1 MGRRVTNRYF
11 LVLYGFSFLV
21 FIAIGCVKEEDIF
34 VKMNFMV
41 EHEEGLA
48 PLYATKRIENLSEN
62 ANYIIVLKDEIDW
75 SDIDFESDKIEQFIS
90 SQRSKT
96 FKFALKGFTIKL
108 TSKDLKKVRKDPN
121 VKYVEQDQLMNVSFT
136 QFTAPW
142 GLDRIDQQSI
152 PLNGSYTYETTGSTV
167 DAYIFDTGIRTDH
180 NEFKSRIRA
189 GYNAIS
195 PDSIPEDDNGHGTH
209 VAGVIG
215 GTRYGVAKGINLIPV
230 KVLDQY
236 GTGSFSQII
245 AGIDWAIANHTTRPA
260 VGNVSISGELS
271 VSLDEALKRAIAD
284 GIVVTVAA
292 GNNAEPARNAS
303 PGRVTEAITVG
314 SVTNSDEWSSFSNF
328 GPEIDIIAPG
338 TNITSAWHTGSN
350 DINTISGTSMAT
362 PHVTGAVALYLEKFP
377 RSTQDDIQAGLKKFA
392 VLNVIK
398 NVPDSTANS
407 LLNVFFSLSTTP
419 KEPILLSP
427 VDGSVDHPKNVTLTW
442 NKVDFALSYDVQ
454 YSDKTDFS
462 NPILTISGL
471 TQPTY
476 TTSALAYDK
485 IYFWRVRA
493 NSDTESGNWSK
504 VSSFKTQLLGNA
516 KPQYIILIPD
526 PVLPR
531 DEQIIRSSRIPAIT
545 WSSSGKGR
553 FYNL

>member
-1 MGRRVTNRYF
+1 M
-11 LVLYGFSFLV
+11 L
-21 FIAIGCVKEEDIF
+21 EP
-34 VKMNFMV
+34 
-41 EHEEGLA
+41 EEGLA
-48 PLYATKRIENLSEN
+48 PFYSTKSIDHISEN
-62 ANYIIVLKDEIDW
+62 NNYIIVLKDEIDW
-75 SDIDFESDKIEQFIS
+75 SDIDFESDKLEKLIS
-90 SQRSKT
+90 SHRSKT

-108 TSKDLKKVRKDPN
+108 TSKDLKEVRKDPN

-180 NEFKSRIRA
+180 NEFKSRIRT

-303 PGRVTEAITVG
+303 PGRVNEAITVG

-362 PHVTGAVALYLEKFP
+362 PHVAGVVALYLEKFP
-377 RSTQDDIQAGLKKFA
+377 KSTPEEVQAGLKRFA

-398 NVPDSTANS
+398 NVPDSTTNS
-407 LLNVFFSLSTTP
+407 LLNVFFSMSTTP
-419 KEPILLSP
+419 KEPILVSP

-442 NKVDFALSYDVQ
+442 NKVDFALTYDVQ

-476 TTSALAYDK
+476 TTSALAHNK

-493 NSDTESGNWSK
+493 NSETESGNWSN
-504 VSSFKTQLLGNA
+504 VSSFKTQLLENT

-526 PVLPR
+526 PVIPR
-531 DEQIIRSSRIPAIT
+531 NEQIIRSSKIPGIN
-545 WSSSGKGR
+545 WSNPGKGR
-553 FYNL
+553 F

>member
-1 MGRRVTNRYF
+1 KMGIKNINRY
-11 LVLYGFSFLV
+11 LIVLYVLISFV
-21 FIAIGCVKEEDIF
+21 FITGGCVKEEDIF
-34 VKMNFMV
+34 VKKNLMV
-41 EHEEGLA
+41 KDEEGLA

-75 SDIDFESDKIEQFIS
+75 SDIDFESDKIEQFLS
-90 SQRSKT
+90 SQRNKT
-96 FKFALKGFTIKL
+96 FKHALKGFTIKL
-108 TSKDLKKVRKDPN
+108 SSKDLKKVRKDPS
-121 VKYVEQDQLMNVSFT
+121 VKYVEYDQLMNVSFT

-152 PLNGSYTYETTGSTV
+152 PLSGSYTYETTGSTV

-284 GIVVTVAA
+284 GIVVAVAA

-314 SVTNSDEWSSFSNF
+314 SFANTDEWSSFSNF
-328 GPEIDIIAPG
+328 GPEIDILAPG

-350 DINTISGTSMAT
+350 DINVISGTSMAT
-362 PHVTGAVALYLEKFP
+362 PHVTGAAALYLEKFP
-377 RSTQDDIQAGLKKFA
+377 KSTPEQVQTGLKKFA
-392 VLNVIK
+392 VVNAIK
-398 NVPDSTANS
+398 NVPDSTVNS
-407 LLNVFFSLSTTP
+407 LLSVYFSLSTTP
-419 KEPILLSP
+419 KEPILVSP
-427 VDGSVDHPKNVTLTW
+427 ADGSVDHPKNVTLTW
-442 NKVDFALSYDVQ
+442 NKVDFALSYDIQ
-454 YSDKTDFS
+454 YADKIDFS
-462 NPILTISGL
+462 TPVLTISGL
-471 TQPTY
+471 TQTTF

-485 IYFWRVRA
+485 VYFWRVRA
-493 NSDTESGNWSK
+493 NSEKESGNWSN
-504 VSSFKTQLLGNA
+504 VSSFKTQLLGNT

-526 PVLPR
+526 PIIPR
-531 DEQIIRSSRIPAIT
+531 SEQILKSSRIP
-545 WSSSGKGR
+545 GKTLNASEIIR
-553 FYNL
+553 L

>member
-34 VKMNFMV
+34 VKRNFMV
-41 EHEEGLA
+41 EGEEGLA
-48 PLYATKRIENLSEN
+48 PLYSTKRIDHISEN
-62 ANYIIVLKDEIDW
+62 NVYIIVLKDEIDW

-90 SQRSKT
+90 SQRNKT
-96 FKFALKGFTIKL
+96 FKYALKGFTIKL
-108 TSKDLKKVRKDPN
+108 SSKDLKKVRKDPS
-121 VKYVEQDQLMNVSFT
+121 VKYVEHDQLMNVSFT

-328 GPEIDIIAPG
+328 GTEIDILAPG

-362 PHVTGAVALYLEKFP
+362 PHVAGVVALYLEKFP
-377 RSTQDDIQAGLKKFA
+377 KSTPEEVQAGLKKFA
-392 VLNVIK
+392 VFNGIK
-398 NVPDSTANS
+398 NVPDSTVNS
-407 LLNVFFSLSTTP
+407 LLSVNFSLTNTP
-419 KEPILLSP
+419 KEPILVSP
-427 VDGSVDHPKNVTLTW
+427 ADGSVDHPKNVTLTW

-462 NPILTISGL
+462 NPILAISGL

-493 NSDTESGNWSK
+493 NSETESGNWSNI
-504 VSSFKTQLLGNA
+504 SSFKTQLLGNT

-526 PVLPR
+526 PIITR
-531 DEQIIRSSRIPAIT
+531 SEQIIKSSRTPGNT
-545 WSSSGKGR
+545 WSTPRRSR
-553 FYNL
+553 L

>member
-1 MGRRVTNRYF
+1 
-11 LVLYGFSFLV
+11 
-21 FIAIGCVKEEDIF
+21 
-34 VKMNFMV
+34 
-41 EHEEGLA
+41 
-48 PLYATKRIENLSEN
+48 
-62 ANYIIVLKDEIDW
+62 
-75 SDIDFESDKIEQFIS
+75 
-90 SQRSKT
+90 
-96 FKFALKGFTIKL
+96 
-108 TSKDLKKVRKDPN
+108 
-121 VKYVEQDQLMNVSFT
+121 
-136 QFTAPW
+136 
-142 GLDRIDQQSI
+142 
-152 PLNGSYTYETTGSTV
+152 
-167 DAYIFDTGIRTDH
+167 
-180 NEFKSRIRA
+180 
-189 GYNAIS
+189 
-195 PDSIPEDDNGHGTH
+195 
-209 VAGVIG
+209 
-215 GTRYGVAKGINLIPV
+215 
-230 KVLDQY
+230 
-236 GTGSFSQII
+236 
-245 AGIDWAIANHTTRPA
+245 
-260 VGNVSISGELS
+260 
-271 VSLDEALKRAIAD
+271 
-284 GIVVTVAA
+284 
-292 GNNAEPARNAS
+292 
-303 PGRVTEAITVG
+303 
-314 SVTNSDEWSSFSNF
+314 
-328 GPEIDIIAPG
+328 
-338 TNITSAWHTGSN
+338 
-350 DINTISGTSMAT
+350 MAT

-377 RSTQDDIQAGLKKFA
+377 RSTQNDIQAGLKKFA

-407 LLNVFFSLSTTP
+407 LLNVFFSLSATP
-419 KEPILLSP
+419 KEPILVSP

-493 NSDTESGNWSK
+493 NSETESGNWSK